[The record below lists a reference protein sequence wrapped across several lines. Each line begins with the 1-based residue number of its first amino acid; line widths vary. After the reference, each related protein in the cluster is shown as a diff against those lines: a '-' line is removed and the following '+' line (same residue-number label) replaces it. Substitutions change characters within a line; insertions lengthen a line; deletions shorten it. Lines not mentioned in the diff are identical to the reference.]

1 MPKRSVLCHIVYWV
15 QNFVTWLY
23 DNAFG
28 IFPSIWARLAFWFLV
43 CYDKQAMNAA
53 LAVRSCLL
61 LFVVAMSMRVC
72 LQIHQLLWRHA
83 VWPISVLWWWNQRR
97 WWHLASLYSPW
108 LSKTRRIICSWRHTW
123 QYSAAIQHGSR
134 SELWFKAHSD
144 SSVVWSAWSGGVIDC
159 WAWHLLSRSCEH
171 WPR

>member
-28 IFPSIWARLAFWFLV
+28 IFPSIWARLAFWFFV
-43 CYDKQAMNAA
+43 RYDDKQAMNAA

-97 WWHLASLYSPW
+97 WWHLASLYSLW

-123 QYSAAIQHGSR
+123 QCSVQCTSFANRI
-134 SELWFKAHSD
+134 ELNLMQLFDLDLGRK
-144 SSVVWSAWSGGVIDC
+144 V
-159 WAWHLLSRSCEH
+159 
-171 WPR
+171 